1 MEKSSKLFYPFEI
14 CPNKTKMAKEEK
26 GERQEENGRFLI
38 PIRIHHRA
46 ERAERNRCFSSS
58 QSSARLVTR
67 NGVDFAYVLPETVDA
82 ALWPVDRANDRRKIL
97 FFFPFSPYFFLLL
110 LLSFLFFSASLDP
123 LQALESVLAS
133 NSRLE
138 YLGERGS
145 VYISFPFVTSFDS
158 LIQYRFSIASQRIF
172 LEGRRIRNSLFSR

>member
-67 NGVDFAYVLPETVDA
+67 NGVDFAWRSPGNGRCGTLARRSGKRQAENSFFLSFLSLLLP
-82 ALWPVDRANDRRKIL
+82 PPPPP
-97 FFFPFSPYFFLLL
+97 FFPFFFRH
-110 LLSFLFFSASLDP
+110 LSILCKLSKVCSRRTRGSSI
-123 LQALESVLAS
+123 LESAD
-133 NSRLE
+133 R
-138 YLGERGS
+138 
-145 VYISFPFVTSFDS
+145 YISPSRS
-158 LIQYRFSIASQRIF
+158 L
-172 LEGRRIRNSLFSR
+172 RRSTR